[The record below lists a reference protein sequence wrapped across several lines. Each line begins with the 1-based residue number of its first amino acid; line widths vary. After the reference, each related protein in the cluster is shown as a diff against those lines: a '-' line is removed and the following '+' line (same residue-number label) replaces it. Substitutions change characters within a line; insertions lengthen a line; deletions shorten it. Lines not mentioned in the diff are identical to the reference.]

1 MSVFFISDLH
11 FGHRNMAIKRGF
23 PSEIEHDEFII
34 SQWNK
39 TVNKKDMVYILGDI
53 TMEKKTY
60 GILDKLNGLKNVVL
74 GNHDARNHV
83 PELLKH
89 VNSVAGMVDYKNK
102 CILTHCP
109 IHPQELGYR
118 FRYNIHGHVHE
129 KPIYRKLFGLKLFR
143 DRRYVN
149 VSCEA
154 LNYTPIEFE
163 KLIKQQ

>member
-1 MSVFFISDLH
+1 
-11 FGHRNMAIKRGF
+11 
-23 PSEIEHDEFII
+23 
-34 SQWNK
+34 
-39 TVNKKDMVYILGDI
+39 MVYILGDV

-60 GILDKLNGLKNVVL
+60 EILNRLNGLKNVIL

-109 IHPQELGYR
+109 IHPQELSYR
-118 FRYNIHGHVHE
+118 YKYNIHGHVHE
-129 KPIYRKLFGLKLFR
+129 KPIYRKLFGFKLFR

-149 VSCEA
+149 VSCEV
-154 LNYTPIEFE
+154 LNYTPIEF
-163 KLIKQQ
+163 